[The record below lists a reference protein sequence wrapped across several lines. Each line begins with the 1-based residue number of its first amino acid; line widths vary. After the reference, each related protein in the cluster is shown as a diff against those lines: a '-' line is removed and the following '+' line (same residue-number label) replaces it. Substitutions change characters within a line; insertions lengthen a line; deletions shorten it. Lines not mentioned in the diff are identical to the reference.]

1 MGLLSEDLKKFI
13 QNPDTE
19 LDKLPDLLSRLE
31 TFENEHTAR
40 IQEHQQMEEEYQ
52 NRFTALQKTNRELIR
67 QIPVTQDNPNEP
79 KKPETPSTADIVR
92 ALRTDAFGE
101 GKE

>member
-1 MGLLSEDLKKFI
+1 MGQLADDLKKFI

-19 LDKLPDLLSRLE
+19 LDKLPDLLERLE
-31 TFENEHTAR
+31 AFEMEHTTT
-40 IQEHQQMEEEYQ
+40 IDEHQKMEEEYQ

-67 QIPVTQDNPNEP
+67 QIPVTQDNPNEQ
-79 KKPETPSTADIVR
+79 KKPDTPSTVDIVR
-92 ALRTDAFGE
+92 ALRTHAFGE